1 MSPQGRRCRGARAM
15 MRPVGL
21 TLEKGAV
28 LMDAPEIR
36 PIAEATV
43 TLDQIQAAARRIDGR
58 VIRTPLVPAPRLG
71 RFLGAEIYL
80 KLENHQYTGSFKD
93 RGALTRLLSLTA
105 EERQAGVIAMSAGNH
120 AQGVAYHAEM
130 LGIPAVIVMPE
141 TTPLNK
147 VQRTRAFGA
156 EVRLVGETIDDAAV
170 AARQIMAERG
180 LTFVSPYDDADV
192 VAGQGTVGLE
202 MIADRPD
209 LDTIVVPIG
218 GGGLM
223 AGVATAVR
231 ALAPSVRLV
240 GVEAAMYPSM
250 YQAVR
255 DGSVT
260 CGGATIAEGIA
271 VKQPGAVT
279 RPIIERLVDDIV
291 LVGESALESAVC
303 ALIEYQQVVAEGAG
317 AAGIAA
323 LIQHREQFAGRK
335 VGVVICGG
343 NMDVRL
349 MASVLMRGLVRDGR
363 LVRLRI
369 DIADQPNVL
378 AAVAGVIGGTGGNIV
393 EIYHQRHFDDV
404 PAKKAEIDAVVE
416 TRNRDHVGEMVAALC
431 DRGYPARVLSVL
443 SQGDTAANL
452 H

>member
-1 MSPQGRRCRGARAM
+1 MDAHPDSENDPGTGSDADPRKGKEGAEL
-15 MRPVGL
+15 V
-21 TLEKGAV
+21 TLET
-28 LMDAPEIR
+28 IR
-36 PIAEATV
+36 A
-43 TLDQIQAAARRIDGR
+43 AAARIAGD
-58 VIRTPLVPAPRLG
+58 VIRTPLVPAPRLS
-71 RFLGAEIYL
+71 RFLGAEIHL
-80 KLENHQYTGSFKD
+80 KLENHQFTGSFKD
-93 RGALTRLLSLTA
+93 RGALVKLLSLT
-105 EERQAGVIAMSAGNH
+105 EDERRAGVIAMSAGNH
-120 AQGVAYHAEM
+120 AQGVAYHAER

-141 TTPLNK
+141 ATPLNK
-147 VQRTRAFGA
+147 VERTKAFGA

-170 AARQIMAERG
+170 AARKIMADRG
-180 LTFVSPYDDADV
+180 LTFVPPYDDPEI

-202 MIADRPD
+202 MIADNPG
-209 LDTIVVPIG
+209 LDTILVPIG

-223 AGVATAVR
+223 AGVATAVK
-231 ALAPSVRLV
+231 ALAPSVRLI
-240 GVEAAMYPSM
+240 GVEAAMFPSM

-260 CGGATIAEGIA
+260 CGGSTIAEGIA

-279 RPIIERLVDDIV
+279 RPIIERLVDDIL

-303 ALIEYQQVVAEGAG
+303 ALVEYQQVVAEGAG

-323 LIQHREQFAGRK
+323 LIQHRDQLAGRK
-335 VGVVICGG
+335 VGVVVCGG

-378 AAVAGVIGGTGGNIV
+378 ARVAGLIGGTGGNIV
-393 EIYHQRHFDDV
+393 DIYHQRHFDDV

-416 TRNRDHVGEMVAALC
+416 TRNRDHVGEMVSALS
-431 DRGYPARVLSVL
+431 GQGFPTRVLSVL
-443 SQGDTAANL
+443 SQGDAVANL